1 MKILKSQLKKLVEEV
16 IKEVSNGSKM
26 PDNLDDG
33 MHTIQGVIRREF
45 HGDHEAEKLLKRL
58 QAAYEEL
65 KNYCDS
71 KN

>member
-1 MKILKSQLKKLVEEV
+1 
-16 IKEVSNGSKM
+16 M